1 MKTKSSTLIAHCLA
15 LFTAIA
21 WGSSFIASKI
31 LLESYS
37 PTQVML
43 MRFVLAYIALW
54 LCCPKLLKLS
64 FREELRFAALA
75 ISGCS
80 LYFLFENS
88 ALTHTYAS
96 NVSIIVAAAPILT
109 AVAVRLFFPEEK
121 LGLGGILGFVV
132 AIVGVAMVVFN
143 GQVVLKLSPIG
154 DLLSFAAAACWAVY
168 SVILRGMVDKYDNLL
183 LTRRLMFW
191 GFVTGLPIALFE
203 GRNFSLAPMMNGQY
217 IFCILFLSFVC
228 SALGYIFWNSASKRL
243 GVVVV
248 CNYVYIIP
256 FFTMITGVI
265 VLGEPLSAM
274 GIVGAVMIMLGMF
287 IADRKKTPVSK

>member
-1 MKTKSSTLIAHCLA
+1 MKSRSSAMLAHGLA

-31 LLESYS
+31 ILEHYS
-37 PTQVML
+37 PTQLML
-43 MRFVLAYIALW
+43 MRFALAYAALW
-54 LCCPKLLKLS
+54 LCCPKTLKLS
-64 FREELRFAALA
+64 FREELKFAALA

-109 AVAVRLFFPEEK
+109 AVAVRIFFPEEK
-121 LGLGGILGFVV
+121 LGPGCIIGFAV
-132 AIVGVAMVVFN
+132 AIAGVAMVVFN
-143 GQVVLKLSPIG
+143 GRVVLHLSPLG

-168 SVILRGMVDKYDNLL
+168 SVILRGLMGSYNNLL
-183 LTRRLMFW
+183 LTRRLMLW
-191 GFVTGLPIALFE
+191 GFVSGLPIALFE
-203 GRNFSLAPMMNGQY
+203 GRSFSLAPMMNGEY
-217 IFCILFLSFVC
+217 IFCILFLSLVC

-256 FFTMITGVI
+256 FFTMLTGVL
-265 VLGEPLSAM
+265 VLDEPLSLM
-274 GIVGAVMIMLGMF
+274 GILGAVLIMLGMF
-287 IADRKKTPVSK
+287 IADRKKLSPA